1 MALKARVED
10 QVLGGGFQITAD
22 DTVYKLQIGGALR
35 HYEPKPGDKDFDGNP
50 AQPADAPFI
59 YVTATPVNPKT
70 HKPITGAESMT
81 QYYRAGWDLQH
92 FVPANVVDGD
102 LDKLAAKAQP
112 SDKALVGYRT
122 LATQKGEDT
131 GFLKGG
137 EAALLMSAIQM
148 GVDFNVDYLDELSGI
163 VCTFT
168 QVDTGKLD
176 KNKKPKLLSVPSK
189 ILAGPGGES
198 VNGQPSAK
206 AAAAEQEEEVEETP
220 APAPK
225 AVAKKKA
232 AVVEEEEPAPAPAKA
247 TKKAGAKVALTA
259 ESIALRIVEETI
271 ESLQAKGTDF
281 DAAKLAKS
289 SKRNATMDDQLEA
302 NPDLNEDVMDLLS
315 NVKWITKQMPE

>member
-1 MALKARVED
+1 MALKPRVED
-10 QVLGGGFQITAD
+10 QVLGGGYQITAD
-22 DTVYKLQIGGALR
+22 DTVYKLQLGGALR
-35 HYEPKPGDKDFDGNP
+35 HYEPRPGDKAFDGSP
-50 AQPADAPFI
+50 AQPADAPYI

-70 HKPITGAESMT
+70 HKPITGADSQT
-81 QYYRAGWDLQH
+81 QYYRAGWDLTH

-102 LDKLAAKAQP
+102 LDKLAAKVQV
-112 SDKALVGYRT
+112 SDKNLVGYRT

-137 EAALLMSAIQM
+137 EAALLMNAIQM
-148 GVDFNVDYLDELSGI
+148 GVDFDVQYLDELSGI

-168 QVDTGKLD
+168 EVDTGKKD
-176 KNKKPKLLSVPSK
+176 KLGKPKMLSVPSK

-198 VNGQPSAK
+198 VNGQPATK
-206 AAAAEQEEEVEETP
+206 AAAEQEEPAEEEV
-220 APAPK
+220 AQPK
-225 AVAKKKA
+225 AKAKAKVAP
-232 AVVEEEEPAPAPAKA
+232 VEEEEPAPAPKAKA
-247 TKKAGAKVALTA
+247 GKAGAKVALTA
-259 ESIALRIVEETI
+259 EAIALRIVEETI

-302 NPDLNEDVMDLLS
+302 NPDLNDDVMDLLA

>member
-1 MALKARVED
+1 MALKPRVED
-10 QVLGGGFQITAD
+10 QVLGGGYQITAD

-35 HYEPKPGDKDFDGNP
+35 HYEPRPGDKAFDGSP
-50 AQPADAPFI
+50 AQPADAPYI

-70 HKPITGAESMT
+70 HKPITGADSQT
-81 QYYRAGWDLQH
+81 QYYRAGWDLTH

-102 LDKLAAKAQP
+102 LDKLAAKVQV
-112 SDKALVGYRT
+112 SDKNLVGYRT

-137 EAALLMSAIQM
+137 EAALLMNAIQM
-148 GVDFNVDYLDELSGI
+148 GVDFDVQYLDELSGI

-168 QVDTGKLD
+168 EVDTGKKD
-176 KNKKPKLLSVPSK
+176 KLGKPKMLSVPSK

-198 VNGQPSAK
+198 VNGQPAASK
-206 AAAAEQEEEVEETP
+206 AVAAEQEEPAEEEV
-220 APAPK
+220 AQPK
-225 AVAKKKA
+225 AKAKAKVAP
-232 AVVEEEEPAPAPAKA
+232 VEEEEPAPAPKAKA
-247 TKKAGAKVALTA
+247 GKAVKPALTA
-259 ESIALRIVEETI
+259 EAIALRIVEETI

-302 NPDLNEDVMDLLS
+302 NPDLNDDVMDLLA

>member
-35 HYEPKPGDKDFDGNP
+35 HYEPRPGDKDFDGNP

-70 HKPITGAESMT
+70 HKPITGADSMT
-81 QYYRAGWDLQH
+81 QYYRAGWDLTH
-92 FVPANVVDGD
+92 FVSANVVDGD
-102 LDKLAAKAQP
+102 LDKLALKAQP
-112 SDKALVGYRT
+112 SEKALVGYRT

-189 ILAGPGGES
+189 ILAGPGGAS
-198 VNGQPSAK
+198 VNGQPATK
-206 AAAAEQEEEVEETP
+206 QAAEQEEEPEEV
-220 APAPK
+220 APAKK
-225 AVAKKKA
+225 APAKKA
-232 AVVEEEEPAPAPAKA
+232 APVEVEEEAPAPAKA
-247 TKKAGAKVALTA
+247 TTKKAGKVALTA
-259 ESIALRIVEETI
+259 EAIATRIVEETI
-271 ESLQAKGTDF
+271 ESLNAKGTEY

-302 NPDLNEDVMDLLS
+302 NPDLSDDVMDLLA

>member
-22 DTVYKLQIGGALR
+22 DTVYKLQLGGALR
-35 HYEPKPGDKDFDGNP
+35 HYEPRPGDKNFDGTP
-50 AQPADAPFI
+50 ATPADAPFI

-70 HKPITGAESMT
+70 HKPITGADSTT

-102 LDKLAAKAQP
+102 LDKLASKVQA
-112 SDKALVGYRT
+112 SEKALVGYRT

-131 GFLKGG
+131 GFLKGS
-137 EAALLMSAIQM
+137 EAGLLMAAIQM

-198 VNGQPSAK
+198 VNGQPTTK
-206 AAAAEQEEEVEETP
+206 QAAEQEEPSEEEV
-220 APAPK
+220 AKPK
-225 AVAKKKA
+225 PVAKKKA
-232 AVVEEEEPAPAPAKA
+232 AAVVEEVEEEPVAPVVKAKA
-247 TKKAGAKVALTA
+247 GKAKVALTA
-259 ESIALRIVEETI
+259 EGIASRIVEETI
-271 ESLQAKGTDF
+271 ESLTAKGAEF

-302 NPDLNEDVMDLLS
+302 NPDLNDDVMDLLA

>member
-10 QVLGGGFQITAD
+10 QVLGGGYQITAD

-35 HYEPKPGDKDFDGNP
+35 HYEPKPGDKNFDGTP

-70 HKPITGAESMT
+70 HKPITGADAQT
-81 QYYRAGWDLQH
+81 QYYRAGWDLQY

-102 LDKLAAKAQP
+102 LDKLATKAQP

-131 GFLKGG
+131 GFMKGS
-137 EAALLMSAIQM
+137 EAGMLMAAIQM
-148 GVDFNVDYLDELSGI
+148 GVDFNVDFLDELSGI

-198 VNGQPSAK
+198 VNGQPATKASA
-206 AAAAEQEEEVEETP
+206 ADENEGEVEET
-220 APAPK
+220 PAPK

-232 AVVEEEEPAPAPAKA
+232 APVEDEEPAPAPKA
-247 TKKAGAKVALTA
+247 AGKKGAAKVALTA
-259 ESIALRIVEETI
+259 EAIALRIVEETI

-302 NPDLNEDVMDLLS
+302 NPDLNDDVMDLLA

>member
-1 MALKARVED
+1 MALKPRVED
-10 QVLGGGFQITAD
+10 QVLGGGYQITAD
-22 DTVYKLQIGGALR
+22 DTVYKLQLGGALR
-35 HYEPKPGDKDFDGNP
+35 HYEPRPGDKAFDGSP
-50 AQPADAPFI
+50 AQPADAPYI

-70 HKPITGAESMT
+70 HKPITGADSQT
-81 QYYRAGWDLQH
+81 QYYRAGWDLTH

-102 LDKLAAKAQP
+102 LDKLAAKVQV
-112 SDKALVGYRT
+112 SDKNLVGYRT

-137 EAALLMSAIQM
+137 EAALLMNAIQM
-148 GVDFNVDYLDELSGI
+148 GVDFDVQYLDELSGI

-168 QVDTGKLD
+168 EVDTGKKD
-176 KNKKPKLLSVPSK
+176 KLGKPKMLSVPSK

-198 VNGQPSAK
+198 VNGQPSGGATV
-206 AAAAEQEEEVEETP
+206 AELVEEEE

-225 AVAKKKA
+225 AKV
-232 AVVEEEEPAPAPAKA
+232 A
-247 TKKAGAKVALTA
+247 TKKAAPVEVEEEVEAPKAKAKATGGKAKVALTA
-259 ESIALRIVEETI
+259 EAIALRIVEETI

-302 NPDLNEDVMDLLS
+302 NPDLNDDVMDLLA